1 MLPLWARARMPSV
14 ERLPAHPSAA
24 SATASMETFFAA
36 VVILLIG
43 VLAFCSAMRAINGK
57 LGLLEDKHDERHWG
71 R

>member
-14 ERLPAHPSAA
+14 ERLSAHPSAA
-24 SATASMETFFAA
+24 SAAASMETFFAA

-43 VLAFCSAMRAINGK
+43 VLAFCSAMRAINRK